1 MGLTTNELRL
11 LDKIKRVEKEFEEY
25 MIETKKQLLEQAE
38 LNKNLHESVLAL
50 VKYIKEQK
58 EKTDESKDTESNA

>member
-11 LDKIKRVEKEFEEY
+11 LDKIKKVEKQFEDY

-58 EKTDESKDTESNA
+58 EKKDET

>member
-11 LDKIKRVEKEFEEY
+11 LDKIKKVEKQFQDY

-58 EKTDESKDTESNA
+58 EKTNDNTA

>member
-11 LDKIKRVEKEFEEY
+11 LDKIKKVEKQFEEY

-58 EKTDESKDTESNA
+58 EKKDEGNDTEH

>member
-1 MGLTTNELRL
+1 MLSTNELRL
-11 LDKIKRVEKEFEEY
+11 LDKIKKVEKQFEDY
-25 MIETKKQLLEQAE
+25 MLETKKQLLEQAE

-58 EKTDESKDTESNA
+58 EKANESNDTEH

>member
-11 LDKIKRVEKEFEEY
+11 LDKIKRVEKEFQEY

-58 EKTDESKDTESNA
+58 EKKDET

>member
-1 MGLTTNELRL
+1 MLSTNELRL
-11 LDKIKRVEKEFEEY
+11 LDKIKKIEKQFEDY
-25 MIETKKQLLEQAE
+25 MLETKKQLLEQAE

-58 EKTDESKDTESNA
+58 EKANESNDTEH

>member
-11 LDKIKRVEKEFEEY
+11 LDKIKKVEKQFEEY

-58 EKTDESKDTESNA
+58 EKANESNDTEH

>member
-1 MGLTTNELRL
+1 
-11 LDKIKRVEKEFEEY
+11 

-58 EKTDESKDTESNA
+58 EKKDEGNDTER

>member
-11 LDKIKRVEKEFEEY
+11 LDKIKKVEKQFEDY

-58 EKTDESKDTESNA
+58 EKKDETRI